1 MPDRASRGRLAV
13 PWLDDDDPD
22 VKAAREQYRQSQPN
36 GHAEAAFPPIDQA
49 DVARWRDI
57 EPPEL
62 VFTIADLVPQGMV
75 TLLTGQGG
83 AGKTLILQTIGTGI
97 SANKGSVLGKNA
109 VSGSVAGL
117 FGEDPEAVLHARQPR
132 INAAFKIDYDT
143 IAGRYFPK
151 SYFGLPAQLWRQ
163 GRPTRFF
170 DELEAAIGRI
180 DNPRLLTLDNAAV
193 LFSGDE
199 NSRPEVTEFLSALN
213 GLADRRAIAIILSA
227 HPSKSQD
234 GSALRVTSGSTAWVN
249 ACRSVLELRTA
260 EGEQGPSLVAVK
272 ANHAATGT
280 TIDLE
285 WRDKLLLPIVSSSG
299 VLGTIERRVCDRVF
313 LDLLDA
319 TKRQGRNVSDSKHA
333 SNYAPKI
340 FAASPNAER
349 YIEKDFRYAME
360 RLFATN
366 QIHLEKYGRKADERT
381 RIARLETP

>member
-1 MPDRASRGRLAV
+1 M
-13 PWLDDDDPD
+13 PWLDGDPE
-22 VKAAREQYRQSQPN
+22 VEAERERYRQSQPN
-36 GHAEAAFPPIDQA
+36 GHAEPAFPPIDQA

-57 EPPEL
+57 EPPEI

-83 AGKTLILQTIGTGI
+83 AGKTLLLQTIGTGI

-132 INAAFKIDYDT
+132 INAAFNIDYDG

-213 GLADRRAIAIILSA
+213 GLADRLAIGIILSA

-234 GSALRVTSGSTAWVN
+234 GTALRVTSGSTAWVN
-249 ACRSVLELRTA
+249 ACRSVLDLRA
-260 EGEQGPSLVAVK
+260 ADGEQGPALVVVK
-272 ANHAATGT
+272 ANHAAAGT

-285 WRDKLLLPIVSSSG
+285 WRDKLLLPILLSTG
-299 VLGTIERRVCDRVF
+299 MLGSIERRTAENIF
-313 LDLLDA
+313 LDMLDKTTA
-319 TKRQGRNVSDSKHA
+319 ENQPVSSNSK
-333 SNYAPKI
+333 SGNYAP
-340 FAASPNAER
+340 
-349 YIEKDFRYAME
+349 
-360 RLFATN
+360 RLFEKRPERGRFTRLDFERAMQSLFASRTIEN
-366 QIHLEKYGRKADERT
+366 QDYGRKNDTRS
-381 RIARLETP
+381 RIARGQK